1 MGADGLAQARI
12 RRVVQRGGAVV
23 QDENFGVAHERTGN
37 GQALA
42 LAAGK
47 VLAALRDLGVQTAL
61 AGRDKF
67 RRLRGLERD
76 LQLGIRC
83 VLLAPAEILRDGP
96 GKQDGLLRHDAD
108 LAAQLPG
115 RIVAYIDAVDKDAP
129 ARRVIETGDEIDERG
144 LSGAR
149 AADDTDGLPAPHAEA
164 QAGQRL
170 RARAAIAQRDIF
182 EHDCVLCSGIILS
195 GLARERHTRIL
206 VKHAFDAAGAGS
218 RLRDRND
225 QVRELDELDQ
235 DLGHVIDERHDLS
248 LRQRAALDLPRARPD
263 QGDDRAVDE
272 DVGQGVHQ
280 GGNAAHK
287 ELQTR
292 QALILLRKLC
302 RLLSL
307 LMEGTDDAHAAE
319 ILARAAQKAVQP
331 GLRAAVE
338 RHGQQH
344 DAEHD
349 DGQQGNGHRKDERR
363 ADIDGKGHDHR
374 TEHDERRAQ
383 EQAQHQIHAGLQLID
398 VARHA
403 RDERGRAEMVHL
415 AVGQA
420 LDMAEQSGFQP
431 GRKADGGLR
440 REILRRD
447 GADEADERQTDHQQ
461 HHTDDVMNVA
471 RGDADVD
478 DLRDDKRHEQLER
491 SLEQLEQR
499 P

>member
-1 MGADGLAQARI
+1 MRALPDERAVIQHKDLICILDGGRALRHQKYGDVRIMGADGLAQARVRGI
-12 RRVVQRGGAVV
+12 VQRGGAVV
-23 QDENFGVAHERTGN
+23 QDENFRIAHECAGN

-115 RIVAYIDAVDKDAP
+115 RIVAHIDAVDKDAP

-170 RARAAIAQRDIF
+170 CARAAVAQRDIF

-235 DLGHVIDERHDLS
+235 DLGHVIDERHDLA

-272 DVGQGVHQ
+272 DIGQGVHQ

-287 ELQTR
+287 ELQAR
-292 QALILLRKLC
+292 QALILLRKLR
-302 RLLSL
+302 RLLGL
-307 LMEGTDDAHAAE
+307 LMEGADDAHAAE
-319 ILARAAQKAVQP
+319 ILARAAQQAVQP

-374 TEHDERRAQ
+374 AEHD
-383 EQAQHQIHAGLQLID
+383 
-398 VARHA
+398 
-403 RDERGRAEMVHL
+403 
-415 AVGQA
+415 
-420 LDMAEQSGFQP
+420 
-431 GRKADGGLR
+431 
-440 REILRRD
+440 
-447 GADEADERQTDHQQ
+447 
-461 HHTDDVMNVA
+461 
-471 RGDADVD
+471 
-478 DLRDDKRHEQLER
+478 KR
-491 SLEQLEQR
+491 
-499 P
+499 